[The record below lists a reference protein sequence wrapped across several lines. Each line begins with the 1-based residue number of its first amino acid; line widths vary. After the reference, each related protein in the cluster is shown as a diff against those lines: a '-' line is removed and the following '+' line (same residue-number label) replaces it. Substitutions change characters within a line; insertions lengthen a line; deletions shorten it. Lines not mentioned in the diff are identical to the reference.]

1 MWGNVEISLYLNIFE
16 KERTTKHAV
25 NHERMESGQK
35 VAKYQW
41 LSFIS
46 RERERKRFG
55 CRDCRFSSRN
65 KPKAERASAQH

>member
-1 MWGNVEISLYLNIFE
+1 MWGNVEISLYSNIFE

-46 RERERKRFG
+46 RENDVNAEIG
-55 CRDCRFSSRN
+55 RFSSRN
-65 KPKAERASAQH
+65 EPKTERASAQH